1 MRRRQTA
8 YRCRLVYA
16 HLCAGVAFLSGC
28 GAQPSPEQ
36 AETIAAIERLGGRVK
51 YDDRQTVVE
60 VALGG
65 TRVSDAEIERLAVFP
80 GLQTLSLFDSAI
92 GDDGLAK
99 LGPCQSLDTLYLGRT
114 RVTDTGLKHL
124 TQFQTLKNLGLSDTR
139 VSDQGI
145 RQLAS
150 LANLRTINVHRTQV
164 TVTGGNDLK
173 AALPQLVIHY

>member
-1 MRRRQTA
+1 MRERRIPA
-8 YRCRLVYA
+8 GRLRFCCELV
-16 HLCAGVAFLSGC
+16 CAALLSGC
-28 GAQPSPEQ
+28 SPQANPEQ
-36 AETIAAIERLGGRVK
+36 AETIAAIERLGGHVK
-51 YDDRQTVVE
+51 YGDRQTVVE

-65 TRVSDAEIERLAVFP
+65 TQVSDAQLEKLSVFP
-80 GLQTLSLFDSAI
+80 ELKTLSLFDSAI

-99 LGPCQSLDTLYLGRT
+99 LAPCRALETLYLGRT
-114 RVTDTGLKHL
+114 RVTDEGIKHL
-124 TQFQTLKNLGLSDTR
+124 TQFQALKNVGLSDTR

-150 LANLRTINVHRTQV
+150 LGKLRSINVHRTQV